1 MTAEQW
7 MRNNLPKGKTTLSV
21 DAVEILIKLAWEEA
35 TESERQRALKDG
47 WKPPTEVIGPYDI
60 P

>member
-1 MTAEQW
+1 MTVDHWIQIY
-7 MRNNLPKGKTTLSV
+7 LPKGKTTLSV

-35 TESERQRALKDG
+35 IKSERRTKEPRNPL
-47 WKPPTEVIGPYDI
+47 EIIGPYDI